1 MALVCFMV
9 TYRNPDGRHPSTP
22 RNRIYLS
29 GERHVTGA
37 DGNVWE
43 PLFINAEKMSPPA
56 SQSVRPTFDIVK
68 AKTLLE
74 RSGKS
79 YAAIARALG
88 FERQAVGHW
97 FRGRGE
103 PSVQQMKV
111 MAAEMGCHWLELVT
125 DDTLI
130 VYREDERQRLARMR
144 QLDDGAL
151 AELDAFLAFKAA
163 QHEVSDD

>member
-1 MALVCFMV
+1 MV
-9 TYRNPDGRHPSTP
+9 TEGNPFPRHASTP
-22 RNRIYLS
+22 CYRRSS
-29 GERHVTGA
+29 GGQRRVTA
-37 DGNVWE
+37 PIGNVWE
-43 PLFINAEKMSPPA
+43 PLFMNAEKMSPPP
-56 SQSVRPTFDIVK
+56 SHSVRPAFDIVK
-68 AKTLLE
+68 AKTLLD

-79 YAAIARALG
+79 YAALGRALG

-125 DDTLI
+125 DDTLV
-130 VYREDERQRLARMR
+130 VYRDDERQRLERMR
-144 QLDDGAL
+144 QLDIGAL

-163 QHEVSDD
+163 QQKPGDG